1 MEQLYDQFQRK
12 IDYLRLS
19 ITDRCNLRCVYCM
32 PEEGLKFFPKDK
44 IMSQDEIIQLVQ
56 NFAKM
61 GITKVRLTG
70 GEPLLRRDLP
80 EIIQRI
86 RQISEINDISIT
98 TNGTALKYQAKKLKE
113 AGLDRLNIS
122 LDTFNPAVY
131 KKMTRGGNI
140 KHVLQGIAAA
150 EREGF
155 KIIKVNTVVVRG
167 ENDQEVMDFI
177 NYTKDHPINV
187 PPASIARDAASRA
200 GPQPWETSAIPRWWR
215 AACRQNSASHRPRP

>member
-187 PPASIARDAASRA
+187 RFIEYMPIGQEISDWKKNMFR
-200 GPQPWETSAIPRWWR
+200 
-215 AACRQNSASHRPRP
+215 

>member
-1 MEQLYDQFQRK
+1 
-12 IDYLRLS
+12 
-19 ITDRCNLRCVYCM
+19 M

-187 PPASIARDAASRA
+187 RFIEYMPIGQEISD
-200 GPQPWETSAIPRWWR
+200 WKKE
-215 AACRQNSASHRPRP
+215 